1 MSMTSE
7 LRQRILKM
15 GALAEGILAKALCVV
30 RDRAYALA
38 GEVQIDDL
46 EIDRLD
52 IELDDEILRALALR
66 SPVAQDLRLVIAVKS
81 MATDLERVGDL
92 ARNIARS
99 GQRLAERPGTDLPA
113 RLAKLER
120 EASGLLRAALDAF
133 RDGDAEAARRVIA
146 GDDAVDSLQDQ
157 LVREMVTHI
166 EDHPAAASQAVDVI
180 LIAESLERI
189 GDHATNIAED
199 VILVAEARNVKHA
212 EKLG

>member
-15 GALAEGILAKALCVV
+15 GALAEEILAKATVVV
-30 RDRAYALA
+30 RERDYALA
-38 GEVQIDDL
+38 SQVQIDDL

-52 IELDDEILRALALR
+52 VELDEEILRALALR

-99 GQRLAERPGTDLPA
+99 GERLAERPVTDLPA

-120 EASGLLRAALDAF
+120 EATNLLRASLDAF
-133 RDGDAEAARRVIA
+133 RDNDANAARIVIA
-146 GDDAVDSLQDQ
+146 GDDVVDAMQDQ
-157 LVREMVTHI
+157 LVREMVAHI
-166 EDHPAAASQAVDVI
+166 GQHPTMASQAVDVI

>member
-15 GALAEGILAKALCVV
+15 GALAEEILAKSLTVV
-30 RDRAYALA
+30 RERAYALA
-38 GEVQIDDL
+38 SEVQIDDL

-52 IELDDEILRALALR
+52 VELDEEILRALALR

-99 GQRLAERPGTDLPA
+99 GERLAERSVTDLPA
-113 RLAKLER
+113 RLGRLER
-120 EASGLLRAALDAF
+120 EATSLLRAALDAF
-133 RDGDAEAARRVIA
+133 RDLDAHAARNVIQ
-146 GDDAVDSLQDQ
+146 GDDVVDALQDQ
-157 LVREMVTHI
+157 LVRELVAHI
-166 EDHPAAASQAVDVI
+166 GDHPNNASQAVDVI

>member
-1 MSMTSE
+1 M
-7 LRQRILKM
+7 
-15 GALAEGILAKALCVV
+15 AEEILAKSLTVV
-30 RDRAYALA
+30 RERAYALA
-38 GEVQIDDL
+38 SEVQIDDL

-52 IELDDEILRALALR
+52 IELDEEILRALALR

-99 GQRLAERPGTDLPA
+99 GERLAERSVTDLPA
-113 RLAKLER
+113 RLARLER
-120 EASGLLRAALDAF
+120 EATNLLRAALDAF
-133 RDGDAEAARRVIA
+133 RDGDAQAARNVIQ
-146 GDDAVDSLQDQ
+146 GDDVVDALQDQ
-157 LVREMVTHI
+157 LVRELVAHI
-166 EDHPAAASQAVDVI
+166 GDHPSTASQAVDVI

-212 EKLG
+212 VKLG

>member
-15 GALAEGILAKALCVV
+15 GALAEEILAKSLTVV
-30 RDRAYALA
+30 RERAYALA
-38 GEVQIDDL
+38 SEVQIDDL

-52 IELDDEILRALALR
+52 IELDEEILRALALR

-99 GQRLAERPGTDLPA
+99 GERLAERSVTDLPA
-113 RLAKLER
+113 RLGRLER
-120 EASGLLRAALDAF
+120 EATNLLRAALDAF
-133 RDGDAEAARRVIA
+133 RDCDAHAAREVIQ
-146 GDDAVDSLQDQ
+146 GDDVVDALQDQ
-157 LVREMVTHI
+157 LVRELVAHI
-166 EDHPAAASQAVDVI
+166 GDHPNNASQAVDVI